1 MTDLNDAVGMP
12 ARIDVGRAPA
22 RWALI
27 VVAGFLGTVTNAIA
41 FMLPPLLPDM
51 QAQYH
56 LGVTS
61 GAWVFTAMTLAS
73 GAGFVLIPRLSDL
86 RGDRATAL
94 ASGLVMTVGALVAA
108 VGHTYPALVIG
119 AALMGLGSG
128 SMLLP
133 LVFLR
138 RLLPGSAIGVAVRVS
153 IIASGIGVVL
163 GLTGGGVLV
172 KYFSVDTFFY
182 AMTVVLALTT
192 VALVAVLPAER
203 ATTRGRMGVLGTVWM
218 IGWLGLVLLALSQ
231 GTVWTGS
238 LPYILLAA
246 GLVAGVAWAVAER
259 RSSTSVFDVSLLK
272 KPYVSAS
279 CLSVGLFGATDGA
292 LLLLVT
298 YYTQTPAAAG
308 YGLGY
313 DALKSSLLMLPFALS
328 MFASGTAAEKFVEKG
343 RPGVVLVFG
352 GLVSAA
358 GFLWLAVAHDQPWH
372 YLVGSAIVG
381 LGSRAGYSGGFA
393 VPQYAVPEEKAG
405 MASGMGG
412 TAMAIGFAFGSAV
425 ITAVLGSGT
434 DTATGLPKES
444 LYTTGYVVAVAISVV
459 VLVATGVSRLRHPR
473 GIEMCPAAA

>member
-1 MTDLNDAVGMP
+1 MTDLNDVVGAP
-12 ARIDVGRAPA
+12 ERIAAGRAPA

-56 LGVTS
+56 LGVAS

-86 RGDRATAL
+86 RGDRTTAL
-94 ASGLVMTVGALVAA
+94 ASGVLMTVGALLAAIGQTYATLVA
-108 VGHTYPALVIG
+108 G

-172 KYFSVDTFFY
+172 KYFSVDTFFS
-182 AMTVVLALTT
+182 AMAVVLALTT
-192 VALVAVLPAER
+192 VALVTILPSER
-203 ATTRGRMGVLGTVWM
+203 AAGRGRMGVFGTVWM

-231 GTVWTGS
+231 GAVWTGS
-238 LPYILLAA
+238 LPYLLLAA
-246 GLVAGVAWAVAER
+246 GLLAGVVWAVAER
-259 RSSTSVFDVSLLK
+259 RSSKAVFDVALLK
-272 KPYVSAS
+272 KPYVSTS
-279 CLSVGLFGATDGA
+279 CLAVGLFGATDGA

-298 YYTQTPAAAG
+298 YYTQTPAEAG
-308 YGLGY
+308 YGFGY
-313 DALKSSLLMLPFALS
+313 DALKASLLMLPFALS
-328 MFASGTAAEKFVEKG
+328 MFASGTAAEKFVGKG
-343 RPGVVLVFG
+343 KPGVVLVFG
-352 GLVSAA
+352 ALVSAA

-372 YLVGSAIVG
+372 YLVGSAIIG

-393 VPQYAVPEEKAG
+393 VPQYAVPEDKAG

-434 DTATGLPKES
+434 DAATGLPKES
-444 LYTTGYVVAVAISVV
+444 LYTTGYVVAVAMSAA

-473 GIEMCPAAA
+473 GIEICPATV

>member
-12 ARIDVGRAPA
+12 VRIDVGRAPA

-27 VVAGFLGTVTNAIA
+27 AVAGFLGTVTNAIA

-56 LGVTS
+56 LGVVS

-86 RGDRATAL
+86 RGDRTTAM
-94 ASGLVMTVGALVAA
+94 ASGVVMTVGALLAA
-108 VGHTYPALVIG
+108 VGHTYVTLVVG
-119 AALMGLGSG
+119 ASLMGLGSG

-133 LVFLR
+133 LAFLR
-138 RLLPGSAIGVAVRVS
+138 RLLPGNAISGAVRVG
-153 IIASGIGVVL
+153 IISSGIGVVL
-163 GLTGGGVLV
+163 GLTGGGVMV
-172 KYFSVDTFFY
+172 EYFSVDTFFY
-182 AMTVVLALTT
+182 TMAVVLALTT
-192 VALVAVLPAER
+192 AALVVVLPAGR
-203 ATTRGRMGVLGTVWM
+203 PAAGGRMGVFGTVWM
-218 IGWLGLVLLALSQ
+218 IGWLGIVLLALSQ

-246 GLVAGVAWAVAER
+246 GLIAGVVWAVAER
-259 RSSTSVFDVSLLK
+259 RSSTAVFDVSLLK
-272 KPYVSAS
+272 KPYVSTS

-308 YGLGY
+308 YGFGY
-313 DALKSSLLMLPFALS
+313 GALKASLLMLPFALS

-358 GFLWLAVAHDQPWH
+358 GFLWLAVAHDQAWH
-372 YLVGSAIVG
+372 YLVGSAIIG
-381 LGSRAGYSGGFA
+381 LGSRAGYSGAFA
-393 VPQYAVPEEKAG
+393 VPQYAVPEDKAG

-425 ITAVLGSGT
+425 ITAVLGSAT

-444 LYTTGYVVAVAISVV
+444 LYTTGYVVAVAMSVV
-459 VLVATGVSRLRHPR
+459 VLIATGASRLRHPR
-473 GIEMCPAAA
+473 GIAMCPAA